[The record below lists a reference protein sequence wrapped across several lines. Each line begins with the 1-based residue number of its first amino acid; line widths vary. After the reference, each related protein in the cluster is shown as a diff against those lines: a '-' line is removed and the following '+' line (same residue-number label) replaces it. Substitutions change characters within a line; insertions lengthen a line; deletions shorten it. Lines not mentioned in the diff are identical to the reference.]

1 MSVPRP
7 GLLMRGARVR
17 APHLRRV
24 RLFVREVRTFFSKVL
39 WMDSGR
45 RAFFMAA
52 DILKSDGRERI
63 RTFDI
68 LFVGQT
74 LFPG

>member
-1 MSVPRP
+1 MI
-7 GLLMRGARVR
+7 
-17 APHLRRV
+17 
-24 RLFVREVRTFFSKVL
+24 FSKVL

-52 DILKSDGRERI
+52 DILKIGGRERI

-74 LFPG
+74 LFPD